1 MTEPK
6 KLTATEVAKQAGVDE
21 KAAHNVMLHLIKDG
35 WMMERFIDL
44 NRHGMYDLEESSRGS
59 GGTLFSYIIRNPSKH
74 PEHGVSAKCAFWA
87 KTRSGTS
94 AVIWSDVVPG
104 SAEYEITESDY
115 YSAEICEGK
124 ELVSGCAFPS
134 KEDADAWLMTEMVR
148 RL

>member
-44 NRHGMYDLEESSRGS
+44 NRPRPYELDKSSHDI
-59 GGTLFSYIIRNPSKH
+59 GGTLFSYVIHRPESH
-74 PEHGVSAKCAFWA
+74 PEHGVSAKCVFWA
-87 KTRSGTS
+87 KTQSGIN
-94 AVIWSDVVPG
+94 AAIWTDVVPG
-104 SAEYEITESDY
+104 SAKYEITENDH

-148 RL
+148 HI